1 MFKSARFYAIISN
14 KSLIIKKE
22 NDDLESIKAFESF
35 IPNVPFYYHFFDE
48 DKPNI
53 EDIKNEITK
62 LRMKNLTIIL
72 PDDAI
77 DLEVD
82 KRILTEFFLLRGIKK
97 VQVKAQCVYL
107 SLFNEKYISISR
119 TTRTMVLQ
127 YIVNNKSIVKKYY
140 DKNYIDM
147 KEIALDVKNLH
158 TECEYENIPIYINN
172 INNDMDKFEVIG
184 TLVSLNDIINN
195 IMKSEMDNYY
205 I

>member
-1 MFKSARFYAIISN
+1 MFKSAKFYAIISN

-22 NDDLESIKAFESF
+22 NDDLESINDFKSF

-53 EDIKNEITK
+53 EDIKSEIIK

-82 KRILTEFFLLRGIKK
+82 RRILTEFFLLRGIKK
-97 VQVKAQCVYL
+97 VQVKAQGFYL

-140 DKNYIDM
+140 DKNYTDV
-147 KEIALDVKNLH
+147 KEIALEVKNLH
-158 TECEYENIPIYINN
+158 TGCEYENTPIYINN
-172 INNDMDKFEVIG
+172 INNDMEKFKVIG

-195 IMKSEMDNYY
+195 IMKSETDN
-205 I
+205 

>member
-1 MFKSARFYAIISN
+1 MFKCARFYAIISN

-22 NDDLESIKAFESF
+22 NDDLESINDFESF
-35 IPNVPFYYHFFDE
+35 IPNVPFYYHFFDK

-53 EDIKNEITK
+53 EDIKSEIIK
-62 LRMKNLTIIL
+62 LRIKNLTIIV

-82 KRILTEFFLLRGIKK
+82 RRILTEFFLLRGIKK
-97 VQVKAQCVYL
+97 VQVKAQSAYL
-107 SLFNEKYISISR
+107 NLFNEKYISISR

-140 DKNYIDM
+140 DKNYTDV

-158 TECEYENIPIYINN
+158 TACEYENPPIYINN
-172 INNDMDKFEVIG
+172 INNDMEKFEVIG

-195 IMKSEMDNYY
+195 IMNSETDN
-205 I
+205 